1 VDTTDATANQR
12 LPLIAAA
19 RRLLLRLRGAN
30 RLGFAL
36 IFLAPSLVI
45 FGAFVFYPLI
55 KAVYLGFYETD
66 LSGNRGDFVGLD
78 QYRTVLTSESFRHSL
93 KVTLL
98 FALYTVPPGILLGL
112 ALALLANQKLPGIS
126 IFRVMFSSTV
136 ATSVAVASL
145 MWLTLLNPNIG
156 LVNYFL
162 VEAGQPRIEW
172 LLDPDWAL
180 PAVSATTV
188 WLNLGLAF
196 IVILAG
202 LQTIPDELYES
213 ARVEGASGWRL
224 FWHVTLPMLS
234 PTLFFVSVVG
244 TILAFQSFGQIHIL
258 TRGGPLDATEVIVYS
273 IWEDAFQRSTPAYG
287 VASVQA
293 VALFLLVLGLTV
305 VQFRF
310 LERRVFYQ

>member
-1 VDTTDATANQR
+1 MDATDVTANQR
-12 LPLIAAA
+12 LPLIAVA
-19 RRLLLRLRGAN
+19 RRLLQRLRGIN

-45 FGAFVFYPLI
+45 FSAFVFYPLL
-55 KAVYLGFYETD
+55 KAAYLGFYETD
-66 LSGNRGDFVGLD
+66 PFGNQGDFVGVD

-93 KVTLL
+93 WVTFL

-126 IFRVMFSSTV
+126 IFRIMFSSTV

-156 LVNYFL
+156 LLNYFL
-162 VEAGQPRIEW
+162 VEAGQPRIDW
-172 LLDPDWAL
+172 LNDLDWAL

-213 ARVEGASGWRL
+213 ARVEGASDWSV
-224 FWHVTLPMLS
+224 FWHVTLPLLS

-258 TRGGPLDATEVIVYS
+258 TRGGPLDATTVIVYS
-273 IWEDAFQRSTPAYG
+273 IWQDAFQRFDYG

-293 VALFLLVLGLTV
+293 VALFVLVLGLTV
-305 VQFRF
+305 IQFRF

>member
-1 VDTTDATANQR
+1 VDATDVTASQSS
-12 LPLIAAA
+12 PLIAAA
-19 RRLLLRLRGAN
+19 RRQLQRLRGIN

-36 IFLAPSLVI
+36 IFLLPSLVI
-45 FGAFVFYPLI
+45 FGAFVFYPLF

-66 LSGNRGDFVGLD
+66 PFGNQGDFVGFE
-78 QYRTVLTSESFRHSL
+78 QYRTVLTSEPFRHSL
-93 KVTLL
+93 WVTFL

-112 ALALLANQKLPGIS
+112 ALAMLANQKLPGIS
-126 IFRVMFSSTV
+126 IFRIMFSSTV

-145 MWLTLLNPNIG
+145 MWLTLLNPSVG
-156 LVNYFL
+156 LLNYFL
-162 VEAGQPRIEW
+162 VETGQPRIDW
-172 LLDPDWAL
+172 LNDLDWAL

-202 LQTIPDELYES
+202 LQAIPEELYES
-213 ARVEGASGWRL
+213 ARVEGANAWSV
-224 FWHVTLPMLS
+224 FWHVTLPLLS

-258 TRGGPLDATEVIVYS
+258 TRGGPIDATTVIVYS
-273 IWEDAFQRSTPAYG
+273 IWQDAFQRFDYG

-305 VQFRF
+305 IQIRF

>member
-1 VDTTDATANQR
+1 MDATDVTANQR
-12 LPLIAAA
+12 LPLIAVA
-19 RRLLLRLRGAN
+19 RRQLQRLRGIN

-36 IFLAPSLVI
+36 IFLIPSLVI
-45 FGAFVFYPLI
+45 FGAFVFYPLL
-55 KAVYLGFYETD
+55 KAAYLGFYETD
-66 LSGNRGDFVGLD
+66 PFGNQGDFVGVD

-93 KVTLL
+93 WVTFL

-126 IFRVMFSSTV
+126 IFRIMFSSTV

-156 LVNYFL
+156 LLNYFL
-162 VEAGQPRIEW
+162 VEAGQPRIDW
-172 LLDPDWAL
+172 LNDLDWAL

-213 ARVEGASGWRL
+213 ARVEGASDWSV
-224 FWHVTLPMLS
+224 FWHVTLPLLS

-258 TRGGPLDATEVIVYS
+258 TRGGPLDATTVIVYS
-273 IWEDAFQRSTPAYG
+273 IWQDAFQRFDYG

-293 VALFLLVLGLTV
+293 VALFVLVLGLTV
-305 VQFRF
+305 IQFRF

>member
-1 VDTTDATANQR
+1 VDATDATANQR
-12 LPLIAAA
+12 LPLVAVAE
-19 RRLLLRLRGAN
+19 RLLRRLRGVN

-45 FGAFVFYPLI
+45 FSAFVFYPLM

-66 LSGNRGDFVGLD
+66 NFGNQGDFVAVD
-78 QYRTVLTSESFRHSL
+78 QYRTVLTSEAFRHSL
-93 KVTLL
+93 WVTFL

-126 IFRVMFSSTV
+126 IFRIMFSSTV

-145 MWLTLLNPNIG
+145 MWLTLLNPSVG
-156 LVNYFL
+156 LLNYFL
-162 VEAGQPRIEW
+162 VEAGQPRIDW
-172 LLDPDWAL
+172 LNDLDWAL

-202 LQTIPDELYES
+202 LQTIPEELYES
-213 ARVEGASGWRL
+213 ARVEGASDWSV
-224 FWHVTLPMLS
+224 FWHVTLPLLS

-258 TRGGPLDATEVIVYS
+258 TRGGPLDATTVIVYS
-273 IWEDAFQRSTPAYG
+273 IWQDAFQRFDYG

-293 VALFLLVLGLTV
+293 VALFMLVLGLTV
-305 VQFRF
+305 IQIRF
-310 LERRVFYQ
+310 VERRVFYQ

>member
-1 VDTTDATANQR
+1 MDTTNATANER
-12 LPLIAAA
+12 LQLIAVAG
-19 RRLLLRLRGAN
+19 RLLQRLRGAN

-66 LSGNRGDFVGLD
+66 PFGNQGDFVGVD

-126 IFRVMFSSTV
+126 IFRVMYSSTV

-244 TILAFQSFGQIHIL
+244 TILAFQAFGQIHIL

-273 IWEDAFQRSTPAYG
+273 IWEDAFERFNYG

-293 VALFLLVLGLTV
+293 VALFVLVLGLTV

>member
-1 VDTTDATANQR
+1 MDTTDATANER
-12 LPLIAAA
+12 LPLIAVA

-45 FGAFVFYPLI
+45 FSAFVFYPLM

-66 LSGNRGDFVGLD
+66 PFGNQGDFVGMD

-93 KVTLL
+93 WVTFL

-244 TILAFQSFGQIHIL
+244 TILAFQAFGQIHIL
-258 TRGGPLDATEVIVYS
+258 TRGGPTDATEVIVYS
-273 IWEDAFQRSTPAYG
+273 IWEDAFQRFDYG

-293 VALFLLVLGLTV
+293 VALFVLVLGLTV
-305 VQFRF
+305 VQLRF

>member
-1 VDTTDATANQR
+1 MEAADVSVRERLSATV
-12 LPLIAAA
+12 LA
-19 RRLLLRLRGAN
+19 RRLLQRLEGVN

-36 IFLAPSLVI
+36 IFLFPSIVI
-45 FGAFVFYPLI
+45 FGAFVFYPLV

-66 LSGNRGDFVGLD
+66 PFGNQGDFVGLD
-78 QYRTVLTSESFRHSL
+78 QYRTVLTSASFRHSL
-93 KVTLL
+93 WVTFL
-98 FALYTVPPGILLGL
+98 FAVYTVPPGIALGL
-112 ALALLANQKLPGIS
+112 TLALLANQKLPGIS
-126 IFRVMFSSTV
+126 IFRLMFSSTV

-145 MWLTLLNPNIG
+145 MWLTLLNPSVG
-156 LVNYFL
+156 LLNYFL
-162 VEAGQPRIEW
+162 VEAGQPRIDW
-172 LLDPDWAL
+172 LNDPDWAL

-202 LQTIPDELYES
+202 LQSIPEELYES
-213 ARVEGASGWRL
+213 ARIDGASGWRL

-244 TILAFQSFGQIHIL
+244 VILAFQSFGQIHIL
-258 TRGGPLDATEVIVYS
+258 TRGGPLDATTVIVYS
-273 IWEDAFQRSTPAYG
+273 IWQDAFQRFDYG

-293 VALFLLVLGLTV
+293 IALFLLVLGLTV
-305 VQFRF
+305 IQIRF

>member
-1 VDTTDATANQR
+1 VDTTNATANER
-12 LPLIAAA
+12 LPLIAVA
-19 RRLLLRLRGAN
+19 RRLLQRLRGAN

-66 LSGNRGDFVGLD
+66 PFGNQGDFVGVD

-244 TILAFQSFGQIHIL
+244 TILAFQAFGQIHIL

-273 IWEDAFQRSTPAYG
+273 IWEDAFQRFNYG

-293 VALFLLVLGLTV
+293 VALFVLVLGLTV

>member
-1 VDTTDATANQR
+1 VDATDATANQR
-12 LPLIAAA
+12 LPLIAVAN
-19 RRLLLRLRGAN
+19 RLLQRLRGVN

-45 FGAFVFYPLI
+45 FSAFVFYPLM

-66 LSGNRGDFVGLD
+66 NFGNQGDFVAVD
-78 QYRTVLTSESFRHSL
+78 QYRTVLSSEAFRHSL
-93 KVTLL
+93 WVTFL

-126 IFRVMFSSTV
+126 IFRIMFSSTV

-145 MWLTLLNPNIG
+145 MWLTLLNPSVG
-156 LVNYFL
+156 LLNYFL
-162 VEAGQPRIEW
+162 VEAGQPRIDW
-172 LLDPDWAL
+172 LNDLDWAL

-202 LQTIPDELYES
+202 LQTIPEELYES
-213 ARVEGASGWRL
+213 ARVEGASDWSV
-224 FWHVTLPMLS
+224 FWHVTLPLLS

-258 TRGGPLDATEVIVYS
+258 TRGGPLDATTVIVYS
-273 IWEDAFQRSTPAYG
+273 IWQDAFQRFDYG

-305 VQFRF
+305 IQLRF
-310 LERRVFYQ
+310 VERRVFYQ

>member
-1 VDTTDATANQR
+1 MDATDVTANQR
-12 LPLIAAA
+12 LPLIAVA
-19 RRLLLRLRGAN
+19 RRLLQRLRGIN

-45 FGAFVFYPLI
+45 FSAFVFYPLL
-55 KAVYLGFYETD
+55 KAAYLGFYETD
-66 LSGNRGDFVGLD
+66 PFGNQGDFVGVD

-93 KVTLL
+93 WVTFL

-126 IFRVMFSSTV
+126 IFRIMFSSTV

-156 LVNYFL
+156 LLNYFL
-162 VEAGQPRIEW
+162 VEAGQPRIDW
-172 LLDPDWAL
+172 LNDLDWAL

-202 LQTIPDELYES
+202 LQTIPEELYES
-213 ARVEGASGWRL
+213 ARVEGASDWSV
-224 FWHVTLPMLS
+224 FWHVTLPLLS

-258 TRGGPLDATEVIVYS
+258 TRGGPLDATTVIVYS
-273 IWEDAFQRSTPAYG
+273 IWQDAFQRFDYG

-293 VALFLLVLGLTV
+293 VALFVLVLGLTV
-305 VQFRF
+305 IQFRF

>member
-1 VDTTDATANQR
+1 MDAADVSADQR
-12 LPLIAAA
+12 LPLIAVA

-45 FGAFVFYPLI
+45 FGAFVFYPLM

-66 LSGNRGDFVGLD
+66 NFGNQGEFVGVD
-78 QYRTVLTSESFRHSL
+78 QYRTVLSSESFRHSL
-93 KVTLL
+93 WVTFL

-145 MWLTLLNPNIG
+145 MWLTLLNPSVG
-156 LVNYFL
+156 LLNYFL
-162 VEAGQPRIEW
+162 VEAGQPRIDW
-172 LLDPDWAL
+172 LNDPNWAL

-202 LQTIPDELYES
+202 LQTIPEELYES
-213 ARVEGASGWRL
+213 ARIDGASGWSL
-224 FWHVTLPMLS
+224 FRHVTLPMLS

-258 TRGGPLDATEVIVYS
+258 TRGGPLDATTVIVYS
-273 IWEDAFQRSTPAYG
+273 IWQDAFQRFDYG

>member
-1 VDTTDATANQR
+1 MDTTDATANQR
-12 LPLIAAA
+12 LPLIAVAG
-19 RRLLLRLRGAN
+19 RLLQRLRGAN

-45 FGAFVFYPLI
+45 FGAFVFYPLM

-66 LSGNRGDFVGLD
+66 NFGNQGDFVGLD
-78 QYRTVLTSESFRHSL
+78 QYRTVLTSESFRHTL
-93 KVTLL
+93 KVTFL

-188 WLNLGLAF
+188 WMSLGLAF

-213 ARVEGASGWRL
+213 ARVEGASDWRL
-224 FWHVTLPMLS
+224 FWHVTLPLLS

-244 TILAFQSFGQIHIL
+244 TIFAFQSFGQIHIL
-258 TRGGPLDATEVIVYS
+258 TGGGPLDATEVIVYS
-273 IWEDAFQRSTPAYG
+273 IWEDAFGKGTPAYG

-305 VQFRF
+305 IQFRF

>member
-1 VDTTDATANQR
+1 MDATDVTANQR
-12 LPLIAAA
+12 LPLIAVA
-19 RRLLLRLRGAN
+19 RRLLQRLRGIN

-45 FGAFVFYPLI
+45 FGAFVFYPLL
-55 KAVYLGFYETD
+55 KAAYLGFYETD
-66 LSGNRGDFVGLD
+66 PFGNQGDFVGVD

-93 KVTLL
+93 WVTFL

-112 ALALLANQKLPGIS
+112 GLALLANQKLPGIS
-126 IFRVMFSSTV
+126 IFRIMFSSTV

-156 LVNYFL
+156 LLNYFL
-162 VEAGQPRIEW
+162 VEAGQPRIDW
-172 LLDPDWAL
+172 LNDLDWAL

-202 LQTIPDELYES
+202 LQTIPEELYES
-213 ARVEGASGWRL
+213 ARVEGASDWSV
-224 FWHVTLPMLS
+224 FWHVTLPLLS

-244 TILAFQSFGQIHIL
+244 TILAFQSFGQIHML
-258 TRGGPLDATEVIVYS
+258 TRGGPLDATTVIVYS
-273 IWEDAFQRSTPAYG
+273 IWQDAFQRFDYG

-293 VALFLLVLGLTV
+293 VALFVLVLGLTV
-305 VQFRF
+305 IQFRF

>member
-1 VDTTDATANQR
+1 MDATDVTANQR
-12 LPLIAAA
+12 LPLIAVA
-19 RRLLLRLRGAN
+19 RRLLQRLRGIN

-45 FGAFVFYPLI
+45 FGAFVFYPLL
-55 KAVYLGFYETD
+55 KAAYLGFYETD
-66 LSGNRGDFVGLD
+66 PFGNQGDFVGVD

-93 KVTLL
+93 WVTFL

-112 ALALLANQKLPGIS
+112 GLALLANQKLPGIS
-126 IFRVMFSSTV
+126 IFRIMFSSTV

-156 LVNYFL
+156 LLNYFL
-162 VEAGQPRIEW
+162 VEAGQPRIDW
-172 LLDPDWAL
+172 LNDLDWAL

-213 ARVEGASGWRL
+213 ARVEGASDWSV
-224 FWHVTLPMLS
+224 FWHVTLPLLS

-258 TRGGPLDATEVIVYS
+258 TRGGPLDATTVIVYS
-273 IWEDAFQRSTPAYG
+273 IWQDAFQRFDYG

-293 VALFLLVLGLTV
+293 VALFVLVLGLTV
-305 VQFRF
+305 IQFRF

>member
-1 VDTTDATANQR
+1 MDAAEVTGDQR
-12 LPLIAAA
+12 LPLIAVA
-19 RRLLLRLRGAN
+19 RRLLQRLRGIN
-30 RLGFAL
+30 RLGFAV

-45 FGAFVFYPLI
+45 FGAFVFYPLV
-55 KAVYLGFYETD
+55 KALYLGLYETD
-66 LSGNRGDFVGLD
+66 PFGNQGDFVALD

-93 KVTLL
+93 WVTLL

-126 IFRVMFSSTV
+126 IFRIMFSSTV

-145 MWLTLLNPNIG
+145 MWLTLLNPSVG
-156 LVNYFL
+156 LLNYFL
-162 VEAGQPRIEW
+162 VEAGLPRIDW
-172 LLDPDWAL
+172 LNDPDWAL

-202 LQTIPDELYES
+202 LQAIPEELYES
-213 ARVEGASGWRL
+213 ARVEGASDWSL
-224 FWHVTLPMLS
+224 FCHVTLPMLS

-258 TRGGPLDATEVIVYS
+258 TRGGPLDATTVIVYS
-273 IWEDAFQRSTPAYG
+273 IWQDAFQRFDYG
-287 VASVQA
+287 VAAVQA
-293 VALFLLVLGLTV
+293 IGLFLLVLGLTV
-305 VQFRF
+305 VQLRF
-310 LERRVFYQ
+310 VERRVFYQ

>member
-1 VDTTDATANQR
+1 VDTTNATANER
-12 LPLIAAA
+12 LPLIAVAG
-19 RRLLLRLRGAN
+19 RLLQRLRGAN

-36 IFLAPSLVI
+36 IFLTPSLVI

-66 LSGNRGDFVGLD
+66 PFGNQGDFVGVD

-188 WLNLGLAF
+188 WMSLGLAF

-244 TILAFQSFGQIHIL
+244 TILAFQAFGQIHIL
-258 TRGGPLDATEVIVYS
+258 TQGGPTDATEVIVYS
-273 IWEDAFQRSTPAYG
+273 IWEDAFQRFNYG

-293 VALFLLVLGLTV
+293 VALFVLVLGLTV

>member
-1 VDTTDATANQR
+1 VDATDATANQR
-12 LPLIAAA
+12 LPLVAVAE
-19 RRLLLRLRGAN
+19 RLLRRLRGIN

-45 FGAFVFYPLI
+45 FSAFVFYPLM

-66 LSGNRGDFVGLD
+66 NFGNQGDFVAVD
-78 QYRTVLTSESFRHSL
+78 QYRTVLTSEAFRHSL
-93 KVTLL
+93 WVTFL

-126 IFRVMFSSTV
+126 IFRIMFSSTV

-145 MWLTLLNPNIG
+145 MWLTLLNPSVG
-156 LVNYFL
+156 LLNYFL
-162 VEAGQPRIEW
+162 VEAGQPRIDW
-172 LLDPDWAL
+172 LNDLDWAL

-202 LQTIPDELYES
+202 LQTIPEELYES
-213 ARVEGASGWRL
+213 ARVEGASDWSV
-224 FWHVTLPMLS
+224 FWHVTLPLLS

-258 TRGGPLDATEVIVYS
+258 TRGGPLDATTVIVYS
-273 IWEDAFQRSTPAYG
+273 IWQDAFQRFDYG

-293 VALFLLVLGLTV
+293 VALFMLVLGLTV
-305 VQFRF
+305 IQIRF
-310 LERRVFYQ
+310 VERRVFYQ

>member
-1 VDTTDATANQR
+1 VDATDATANQR
-12 LPLIAAA
+12 LPLIAVA
-19 RRLLLRLRGAN
+19 RRLLQRLRGIN

-36 IFLAPSLVI
+36 VFLAPSLVI
-45 FGAFVFYPLI
+45 FSAFVFYPLL
-55 KAVYLGFYETD
+55 KAAYLGFYETD
-66 LSGNRGDFVGLD
+66 PFGNQGDFVGVD
-78 QYRTVLTSESFRHSL
+78 QYRTVLSSETFRHSL
-93 KVTLL
+93 WVTFL

-112 ALALLANQKLPGIS
+112 VLALLANQKLPGIS
-126 IFRVMFSSTV
+126 IFRIMFSSTV

-156 LVNYFL
+156 LLNYFL
-162 VEAGQPRIEW
+162 VEAGQPRIDW
-172 LLDPDWAL
+172 LNDLDWAL

-202 LQTIPDELYES
+202 LQTIPEELYES
-213 ARVEGASGWRL
+213 ARVEGASDWSV
-224 FWHVTLPMLS
+224 FWHVTLPLLS

-258 TRGGPLDATEVIVYS
+258 TRGGPLDATTVIVYS
-273 IWEDAFQRSTPAYG
+273 IWQDAFQRFDYG

-293 VALFLLVLGLTV
+293 VALFVLVLGLTV
-305 VQFRF
+305 IQFRF

>member
-1 VDTTDATANQR
+1 MDTTNATANER
-12 LPLIAAA
+12 LPLIAVAG
-19 RRLLLRLRGAN
+19 RLLQRLRGAN

-66 LSGNRGDFVGLD
+66 PFGNQGDFVGLD

-244 TILAFQSFGQIHIL
+244 TILAFQAFGQIHIL
-258 TRGGPLDATEVIVYS
+258 TRGGPTDATEVIVYS
-273 IWEDAFQRSTPAYG
+273 IWEDAFQRFNYG

-293 VALFLLVLGLTV
+293 VALFVLVLGLTV

>member
-1 VDTTDATANQR
+1 MDTTNATANER
-12 LPLIAAA
+12 LPLIAVA
-19 RRLLLRLRGAN
+19 RRLLQRLRGAN

-66 LSGNRGDFVGLD
+66 PFGNQGDFVGVD

-244 TILAFQSFGQIHIL
+244 TILAFQAFGQIHIL

-273 IWEDAFQRSTPAYG
+273 IWEDAFQRFNYG

-293 VALFLLVLGLTV
+293 VALFVLVLGLTV